1 MAAYIDA
8 NPTAL
13 SRRGFLRLG
22 CAAVGSAAFLMAG
35 CSSGD
40 TGSSGS
46 DNTELTMLNYADWMG
61 EDEVADFKAQTGI
74 DVEELLTPDGGN
86 SAWVSALTQNAGAYD
101 FALAGN
107 NIASQLNDNGL
118 LASFDASKVPNLS
131 NIPDEYRD
139 AYPYGIPVEQ
149 GKIGFMYNTELLP
162 TPPASWKELFAQ
174 AQSLS
179 GKILFPSYD
188 GDVIAAGLLAS
199 GLDVNTES
207 IADITTAKNAV
218 IAIKPYIKA
227 FIDSGAAEQ
236 VVDGTAALA
245 VAYDYDFASA
255 SAESDKVAWVA
266 PEEGMPAYIDGW
278 VPLAATQNL
287 DQVYEF
293 MNFHLETEHYADFIN
308 TTCASWVMP
317 SVKDEL
323 DPDIADD
330 VALDP
335 DQSENVI
342 YTILSMEIQQENASA
357 WQEIQNA

>member
-1 MAAYIDA
+1 MTIYA
-8 NPTAL
+8 NPIPTIL
-13 SRRGFLRLG
+13 SRRHFLRIG
-22 CAAVGSAAFLMAG
+22 CVAAGSTALLMYG
-35 CSSGD
+35 CSSGNAE
-40 TGSSGS
+40 SSTS

-61 EDEVADFKAQTGI
+61 EDEIADFKDQTGI
-74 DVEELLTPDGGN
+74 TVEELLTPDGGN
-86 SAWVSALTQNAGAYD
+86 SAWVSTLTQNAGSYD

-118 LASFDASKVPNLS
+118 LAEFDASKVPNLA
-131 NIPDEYRD
+131 NIPAEYRD
-139 AYPYGIPVEQ
+139 SYPYGIPVEQ
-149 GKIGFMYNTELLP
+149 GKIGFMYNTELMS
-162 TPPASWKELFAQ
+162 TPPTSWKELFAQ

-199 GLDVNTES
+199 GLDVNTKDV
-207 IADITTAKNAV
+207 ADIATAKKAV

-227 FIDSGAAEQ
+227 FVDSGAPEQ
-236 VVDGTAALA
+236 VVDGTAVLA

-266 PEEGMPAYIDGW
+266 PEEGMPAYLDGW
-278 VPLAATQNL
+278 VPLAASQNL
-287 DQVYEF
+287 DQIYEF

-317 SVKDEL
+317 SVKSEL
-323 DPDIADD
+323 DPDVAND

-335 DQSENVI
+335 DENNNVI
-342 YTILSMEIQQENASA
+342 YTILSAEIQQVNASA